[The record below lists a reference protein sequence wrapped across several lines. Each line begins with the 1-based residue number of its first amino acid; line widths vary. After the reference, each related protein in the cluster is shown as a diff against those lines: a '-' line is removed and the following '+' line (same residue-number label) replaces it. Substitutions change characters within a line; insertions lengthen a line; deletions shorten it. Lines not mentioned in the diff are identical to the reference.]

1 MYIKQHYL
9 GCLSHASYFIGD
21 EKTREACV
29 VDPQRD
35 VDGYIQ
41 EAKEHGFEIKRVFLT
56 HFHADF
62 VAGHLELR
70 ERTGAEIYLG
80 VRGDAEYAY
89 QPMREGESLTFGDV
103 KLAFLETPGHTPEGT
118 CILVYDLAR
127 DATEPHAVLTGD
139 TLFIGDVGRP
149 DLMASKGVSAEELA
163 GMMYDSLRE
172 KILPLPDE
180 TLVYPAHGAGSA
192 CGKNM
197 SSETFATLGD
207 QKRVN
212 WALQPMDK
220 AEFVK
225 RLTSN
230 QRAAPSY
237 FSYDADMNRRER
249 KTLGES
255 LRRSLKPLS
264 ISALSALP
272 DAIVLDVRDPDE
284 YAAGHLRGSI
294 NIALGGRYAEW
305 AGTLLDRSKP
315 IVLLTPAGRE
325 AEAAMRLGR
334 IGFDQV
340 AGFLD
345 GGPAAVAA
353 ADPRL
358 VRSSERIQATAARAE
373 IEGQAAPFVLDVRTR
388 AEHEQGHIEGSLNL
402 PLDGLEAELER
413 VPRDRRILV
422 HCRSGYRS
430 SIAASLLERHGI
442 ENTADLLGGYLAWE
456 EELEASGATRKNR

>member
-21 EKTREACV
+21 EKTKEACV

-41 EAKEHGFEIKRVFLT
+41 EAKERGFEIKRVFLT

-80 VRGDAEYAY
+80 VRGDAEYAHE
-89 QPMREGESLTFGDV
+89 PMREGESVTFGDV
-103 KLAFLETPGHTPEGT
+103 KLAFLETPGHTPEGV

-127 DATEPHAVLTGD
+127 DASEPHGVLTGD

-163 GMMYDSLRE
+163 GMMYDSLHE
-172 KILPLPDE
+172 KLLLLPDE

-197 SSETFATLGD
+197 SSETFAKLGD

-225 RLTSN
+225 KLTSD
-230 QRAAPSY
+230 QRAAPTY
-237 FSYDADMNRRER
+237 FAYDAELNRRER

-255 LRRSLKPLS
+255 LRNSMKALPL
-264 ISALSALP
+264 SALSALP

-315 IVLLTPAGRE
+315 IVLLAPAGRE

-353 ADPRL
+353 ADPGL
-358 VRSSERIQATAARAE
+358 VRSSERIEAPAARAE
-373 IEGQAAPFVLDVRTR
+373 IEGEAVLFVLDVRTR

-442 ENTADLLGGYLAWE
+442 EDTADLLGGYLAWE
-456 EELEASGATRKNR
+456 EELEASGT